1 MSDDRLDAGSPAPR
15 PQSIHAPQHTLGPIG
30 AAARAVRLAIKSIL
44 PKTLYGRSLMII
56 IMPLILLQIVSAWI
70 FYDRHWD
77 TVTWR
82 LAAGVAGD
90 IANAI
95 EQIRRDPEQRDEI
108 LNSVQRN
115 MELNM
120 VLYPNEILPN
130 QPHAIEGLLDTLL
143 AEAIEERVNRPYVI
157 DSSSFRERMIIH
169 VQLRDS
175 VLTVAVPGSRL
186 FSSSTYIFILWM
198 VGTSLV
204 LFAVASI
211 FMRNQIRPIRRL
223 ARAVESFGKGREPE
237 RDYKP
242 EGATEVRQ
250 AATAFNMMA
259 QRIQR
264 QIRQRTDMLSGV
276 SHDLRTPLT
285 RMKLQ
290 IAMLG
295 ETPETQE
302 LSANVSEME
311 KMIQDYLTFARGE
324 GGEKSV
330 EHDVGELVEELARQ
344 WQAGGVALDCH
355 SEGRIVTWL
364 KPNAFRRCVDN
375 LIANASRYGT
385 QIWVHVGKR
394 GSMIEILVDDNGP
407 GIPEEEREDA
417 FRPFY
422 RLDRSRNPST
432 GGTGLGLSISRDVAR
447 THGGDILLED
457 SPHGGLRARVRLPV

>member
-1 MSDDRLDAGSPAPR
+1 MNSERSETLPSQDVAALDDPGK
-15 PQSIHAPQHTLGPIG
+15 HLGPIAG
-30 AAARAVRLAIKSIL
+30 TARAIRLAIKGVL

-56 IMPLILLQIVSAWI
+56 VMPLILLQIVSAWT

-82 LAAGVAGD
+82 LATGVAGD
-90 IANAI
+90 IANTI
-95 EQIRRDPEQRDEI
+95 DQLRRTPEQRDDI
-108 LNSVQRN
+108 FGAVQRN

-130 QPHAIEGLLDTLL
+130 QPHEIEGLLDTLL
-143 AEAIEERVNRPYVI
+143 AQAIEERVNRPYVI

-169 VQLRDS
+169 VQLRDA

-204 LFAVASI
+204 LFAIASV

-237 RDYKP
+237 QDYKP

-250 AATAFNMMA
+250 AATAFNLMA

-290 IAMLG
+290 LAMLG
-295 ETPETQE
+295 ESPETQE
-302 LSANVSEME
+302 LAANVTDME

-330 EHDVGELVEELARQ
+330 EHDVGGLVADLARQ

-355 SEGRIVTWL
+355 TEGRIITWL

-375 LIANASRYGT
+375 LIANASRYGD
-385 QIWVHVGKR
+385 QIWVQVGKR
-394 GSMIEILVDDNGP
+394 GSTIEILVDDNGP
-407 GIPEEEREDA
+407 GIPPDERDDA

-447 THGGDILLED
+447 THGGDIFLED
-457 SPHGGLRARVRLPV
+457 SPHGGLRARIRLPI

>member
-1 MSDDRLDAGSPAPR
+1 MSQSGTSP
-15 PQSIHAPQHTLGPIG
+15 TGLGPIG
-30 AAARAVRLAIKSIL
+30 STFRSIRLAIKSVL
-44 PKTLYGRSLMII
+44 PKTLFGRALMII
-56 IMPLILLQIVSAWI
+56 VMPLVLLQLVSAWI

-82 LAAGVAGD
+82 LATGVAGD
-90 IANAI
+90 IANTI
-95 EQIRRDPEQRDEI
+95 EQLRRHPDEKDTI
-108 LNSVQRN
+108 LLTVKQN
-115 MELNM
+115 MELDA
-120 VLYPNEILPN
+120 VLYPGEILAN
-130 QPHAIEGLLDTLL
+130 EQQEISGLLDTLL
-143 AEAIEERVNRPYVI
+143 ARAMDERVKRPFVI
-157 DSSSFRERMIIH
+157 DSSSFRKQIVVN
-169 VQLRDS
+169 VQLKDA
-175 VLTVAVPGSRL
+175 VLTVVVPGNRL

-204 LFAVASI
+204 LFAIASI
-211 FMRNQIRPIRRL
+211 FMRNQVRPIRRL

-237 RDYKP
+237 KDFKP
-242 EGATEVRQ
+242 EGALEVRQ
-250 AATAFNMMA
+250 AAHAFNLMSE
-259 QRIQR
+259 RIRR

-290 IAMLG
+290 LAMLG
-295 ETPETQE
+295 DWPEAAE
-302 LSANVSEME
+302 LGANVVEME

-330 EHDVGELVEELARQ
+330 ECDLSELVSDLSSK
-344 WQAGGVALDCH
+344 WQAGGIALDCH
-355 SEGRIVTWL
+355 VEGKIVTWL

-385 QIWVHVGKR
+385 QVWVQAGRR
-394 GSMIEILVDDNGP
+394 GASIEVLVDDNGP

-422 RLDRSRNPST
+422 RLDRSRNPMT

-447 THGGDILLED
+447 THGGDIILED
-457 SPHGGLRARVRLPV
+457 SPHGGLRARVRLPS

>member
-1 MSDDRLDAGSPAPR
+1 MNAHPR
-15 PQSIHAPQHTLGPIG
+15 KEPVKRGPILS
-30 AAARAVRLAIKSIL
+30 AARSVRLAIKGVL
-44 PKTLYGRSLMII
+44 PKTLFGRSLMII
-56 IMPLILLQIVSAWI
+56 VMPLVLLQVVSAWI

-82 LAAGVAGD
+82 LSVGVAGD
-90 IANAI
+90 IANAV
-95 EQIRRDPEQRDEI
+95 EQLRREPEEKDAIFLAMR
-108 LNSVQRN
+108 RN
-115 MELNM
+115 VELDM
-120 VLYPNEILPN
+120 ALYPNEILPN
-130 QPHAIEGLLDTLL
+130 QPHEISSLLDRLL
-143 AEAIEERVNRPYVI
+143 AAAMEERVKRPYVI
-157 DSSSFRERMIIH
+157 DSTSREKQLILH
-169 VQLRDS
+169 VQLRDA
-175 VLTVAVPGSRL
+175 VLTVVVPRSRL
-186 FSSSTYIFILWM
+186 FSSTTYIFIMWM

-211 FMRNQIRPIRRL
+211 FMRNQVRPIRRL

-237 RDYKP
+237 EDFKA
-242 EGATEVRQ
+242 EGALEVRQ
-250 AATAFNMMA
+250 AAGAFNLMS
-259 QRIQR
+259 QRIRR
-264 QIRQRTDMLSGV
+264 QVRQRTDMLSGV

-295 ETPETQE
+295 DSPEADE
-302 LSANVSEME
+302 LSANVVEME

-330 EHDVGELVEELARQ
+330 ESDLGELVLDLGAK
-344 WQAGGVALDCH
+344 WTAAGVSLDYH
-355 SEGRIVTWL
+355 AEGKIVTWL

-385 QIWVHVGKR
+385 QVWLHAGKR
-394 GSMIEILVDDNGP
+394 GQFIEVLVDDNGP

-422 RLDRSRNPST
+422 RLDRSRNPAT

-447 THGGDILLED
+447 THGGEIFLED
-457 SPHGGLRARVRLPV
+457 SPHGGLRARVRLPI

>member
-1 MSDDRLDAGSPAPR
+1 MSAAPGQIGS
-15 PQSIHAPQHTLGPIG
+15 
-30 AAARAVRLAIKSIL
+30 AARSVRLAIKSVL
-44 PKTLYGRSLMII
+44 PKRLFGRALMII
-56 IMPLILLQIVSAWI
+56 VIPLILLQVVSAWI

-82 LAAGVAGD
+82 LSVSVTGD
-90 IANAI
+90 IANVI
-95 EQIRRDPEQRDEI
+95 EQLRRDPDAREEI
-108 LNSVQRN
+108 FRAVRRN
-115 MELNM
+115 QELDLA
-120 VLYPNEILPN
+120 LYPGEILPN
-130 QPHAIEGLLDTLL
+130 QQNELSGLLETLL
-143 AEAIEERVNRPYVI
+143 AAAMEERVRRPFVI
-157 DSSSFRERMIIH
+157 DSESRDELVIIH
-169 VQLRDS
+169 VQLKDA
-175 VLTVAVPGSRL
+175 VLTTAVPRSRL
-186 FSSSTYIFILWM
+186 FSSTTYIFILWM

-211 FMRNQIRPIRRL
+211 FMRNQVRPIRRL

-237 RDYKP
+237 EDFKP
-242 EGATEVRQ
+242 EGALEIRQ
-250 AATAFNMMA
+250 AAGAFNLMSE
-259 QRIQR
+259 RIRR
-264 QIRQRTDMLSGV
+264 QVRQRTDMLSGV

-330 EHDVGELVEELARQ
+330 ECDLGQIISDLGAK
-344 WQAGGVALDCH
+344 WQAGGIALDCH
-355 SEGRIVTWL
+355 VEGKIVSWL
-364 KPNAFRRCVDN
+364 KPNALRRCVDN

-385 QIWVHVGKR
+385 QVWLHAGRR
-394 GSMIEILVDDNGP
+394 GQAIEVLVDDNGP

-447 THGGDILLED
+447 THGGDIFLED
-457 SPHGGLRARVRLPV
+457 SPHGGLRARVRLPI